1 MGDFLGGF
9 AWGAEDSFDSV
20 LKRKKSGLRKIGS
33 LDDLEGFI
41 RLSDDTLI
49 SKAEKDLWR
58 VEEDE
63 NGSLTIYRLFDS
75 TDSPIKV

>member
-1 MGDFLGGF
+1 MRDFLGGF
-9 AWGAEDSFDSV
+9 AWGTEDSFDSV
-20 LKRKKSGLRKIGS
+20 LERKKIGLRKIGS

-41 RLSDDTLI
+41 RLSNDTLI

-63 NGSLTIYRLFDS
+63 DGGLTIYRLFDS
-75 TDSPIKV
+75 TDFPLKV